1 MNKNV
6 NDYYEWQKTVGLT
19 DMEIR
24 NSEKNGVPL
33 DPVGL
38 TARNRCLN
46 LILGLILT
54 INNHE
59 TKEEILDDMR

>member
-46 LILGLILT
+46 LSFRT
-54 INNHE
+54 DPNY
-59 TKEEILDDMR
+59 